1 MTEPHPTSG
10 PDEVTTESTH
20 DADAAFGAPV
30 ATAPQRTGAIGTLIL
45 GAVIALVLYFLFWPV
60 PIRPVAW
67 EAPSNPGYTGLFAA
81 NERLTAMQPVDVLG
95 EHGPESIATDE
106 AGRLYFATGS
116 GWIVRTDSL
125 GQNAERWANTGGRPL
140 GMAFDAS
147 GTLWVA
153 DANRG
158 LLSVSPSGAVLVMA
172 TEAGGSPIRYADDLD
187 VAPDGR
193 IYLTDASTRFYP
205 PRYDALQASILE
217 VIEHR
222 GSGRVIEFDPRSGR
236 TQVIAAGLVFPNG
249 LAVTH
254 DGSGLLV
261 NEMGNYRV
269 LRIEREGVARGAI
282 DVVVGDLPGF
292 PDNLTRGLDGRY
304 WIALVSPRNELADWM
319 SGKPMLRKM
328 LLRLPAI
335 VRPGPVHYGH
345 VIAID
350 STWRIVADLQ
360 DPSGK
365 LESLTHALETPG
377 ALWLGSLSAPI
388 AARLPWTPTAT
399 GAQPTR

>member
-1 MTEPHPTSG
+1 MTEPR
-10 PDEVTTESTH
+10 PDAET
-20 DADAAFGAPV
+20 DAAVSAEDTRRRG
-30 ATAPQRTGAIGTLIL
+30 GAIGSISLA
-45 GAVIALVLYFLFWPV
+45 AVVAVVLYFLAWPV

-67 EAPSNPGYTGLFAA
+67 EAPSNPGYTGVFAA
-81 NERLTAMQPVDVLG
+81 NERLTAMQAIDVLG
-95 EHGPESIATDE
+95 EPGPESIATDH
-106 AGRLYFATGS
+106 AGRMYFATGS

-125 GQNAERWANTGGRPL
+125 GANAKRWANTGGRPL
-140 GMAFDAS
+140 GMAFDAD

-158 LLSVSPSGAVLVMA
+158 LVSVSPGGAVLVMA
-172 TEAGGSPIRYADDLD
+172 TEAGGTPIRYADDLD
-187 VAPDGR
+187 VSPDGR
-193 IYLTDASTRFYP
+193 IYFTDASTRFYP

-222 GSGRVIEFDPRSGR
+222 GSGRVIEFDPSSGR
-236 TQVIAAGLVFPNG
+236 TAVLAAGLVFPNG

-269 LRIEREGVARGAI
+269 LRIERDGVARGAI
-282 DVVVGDLPGF
+282 DVVVRDLPGF
-292 PDNLTRGLDGRY
+292 PDNISRGRDGRY
-304 WIALVSPRNELADWM
+304 WIALVSPRNALADWM
-319 SGKPMLRKM
+319 SDKPMLRKM
-328 LLRLPAI
+328 LLRLPAA

-360 DPSGK
+360 DPTGK

-388 AARLPWTPTAT
+388 AARLPWTPPAAA
-399 GAQPTR
+399 GDQPTR

>member
-1 MTEPHPTSG
+1 MTEPRPASG
-10 PDEVTTESTH
+10 PDETTATSTH
-20 DADAAFGAPV
+20 DADAATGAR
-30 ATAPQRTGAIGTLIL
+30 AASAQRRTGTIASLCL
-45 GAVIALVLYFLFWPV
+45 GAVIALVLYFLLWPV

-67 EAPSNPGYTGLFAA
+67 EAPANPGYTGVFAA
-81 NERLTAMQPVDVLG
+81 NERLSAMQPIDVLG
-95 EHGPESIATDE
+95 ERGPESIAVDVD
-106 AGRLYFATGS
+106 GRMYFATAS

-125 GQNAERWANTGGRPL
+125 GANAERWANTGGRPL

-158 LLSVSPSGAVLVMA
+158 LLSVSPSAAVLVMA
-172 TEAGGSPIRYADDLD
+172 TEVGGSPIRYADDLD

-205 PRYDALQASILE
+205 PQYDALQASILE

-304 WIALVSPRNELADWM
+304 WIALVSPRNALADWM
-319 SGKPMLRKM
+319 SDKPMLRKL

-350 STWRIVADLQ
+350 SSWRIVADLQ
-360 DPSGK
+360 DPTGR

-377 ALWLGSLSAPI
+377 ALWLGSLSAPT
-388 AARLPWTPTAT
+388 AARLPWTSAT
-399 GAQPTR
+399 SGAQPTR

>member
-1 MTEPHPTSG
+1 MTQPR
-10 PDEVTTESTH
+10 PDAES
-20 DADAAFGAPV
+20 DEAAQV
-30 ATAPQRTGAIGTLIL
+30 ATSTAAANAVDAGRRGGTAGSIAL
-45 GAVIALVLYFLFWPV
+45 GAVIALVLYFLLWPV

-95 EHGPESIATDE
+95 ELGPESIATDE
-106 AGRLYFATGS
+106 AGRMYFATGS

-125 GQNAERWANTGGRPL
+125 GANPERWANTGGRPL

-158 LLSVSPSGAVLVMA
+158 LLSVSPSAAVLVMA

-292 PDNLTRGLDGRY
+292 PDNLTRGLNGRY
-304 WIALVSPRNELADWM
+304 WIALVSPRNALADWM
-319 SGKPMLRKM
+319 SDKPMLRKM
-328 LLRLPAI
+328 LLRLPAV

-360 DPSGK
+360 DPTGM

-388 AARLPWTPTAT
+388 AARLPWTPATT